1 MSSFNPATATDT
13 RQQYLTFTLGEALFA
28 VGTLNVR
35 EIIEYGHL
43 TPVPLTPPSIL
54 GVINLRGGV
63 VPILDLR
70 QRFGQGATQ
79 VSRRSCI
86 VILEVQRSGID
97 QVIGI
102 VVEAVNAVLEIP
114 EQDIE
119 PPPSFG
125 SQIPTDFLIGM
136 GKLDTRLVVLLDIG
150 RVLSLDD
157 LQLLAGRELPESA

>member
-43 TPVPLTPPSIL
+43 TPVPLMPPSIL

>member
-43 TPVPLTPPSIL
+43 TPVPLMPPSIL

-157 LQLLAGRELPESA
+157 LQLLDGRELPESA

>member
-43 TPVPLTPPSIL
+43 TPVPLMPPSIL

-70 QRFGQGATQ
+70 QRFGQGSTQ